1 MAKIY
6 ILIIVL
12 GILSGVGYGAFLYYK
27 DTQTRIS
34 VLTSN
39 NAKLKTA
46 HDQTV
51 VEFDQYRNNVKEE
64 IENFKAELEKQQK
77 LNDELNTN
85 LKNVQEANKAI
96 SKLLAN
102 TDIIK
107 NSLADPKATEGR
119 INEQVDLFF
128 GAIDCASNA
137 ECVQPVPSP

>member
-1 MAKIY
+1 MAKLY
-6 ILIIVL
+6 ILIIIL
-12 GILSGVGYGAFLYYK
+12 GILSAVGYGAFLYYK
-27 DTQTRIS
+27 DTQTRIA

-51 VEFDQYRNNVKEE
+51 VEFEQYRNNVKEE
-64 IENFKAELEKQQK
+64 IENFKTELKKQQE

-137 ECVQPVPSP
+137 ECVQPVPNP